1 MDAKEVGEKLTSRK
15 RHGSTYN
22 SVDGD
27 ISDNSALS
35 DFGDGEGGIGGM
47 NVGVFGT
54 PMNTDN
60 SMAQVNMMNV
70 MLQQNMVNMIQ
81 RQTQQ
86 QFMQYQINQ
95 INTNNL
101 AYSGVTGQNIPQ
113 FNEREDEEDT
123 VPMFTIGSKKRKC
136 Q

>member
-1 MDAKEVGEKLTSRK
+1 MGVNQSVPEKSHTKNKSIKKILSRRQSSSREAKEVGEKLTSRK

-35 DFGDGEGGIGGM
+35 DFGDSESGIGGM

-54 PMNTDN
+54 PTNTDN

-70 MLQQNMVNMIQ
+70 MLQPNMVNMIQ

-86 QFMQYQINQ
+86 QFMQ
-95 INTNNL
+95 
-101 AYSGVTGQNIPQ
+101 
-113 FNEREDEEDT
+113 
-123 VPMFTIGSKKRKC
+123 
-136 Q
+136 